1 MSVTRL
7 GLKTR
12 VLLGFSALSLLLL
25 AAFATGAWTFRRLE
39 LRMEA
44 VNNLYV
50 PALKALNQ
58 LESSFFLLESD
69 LDKSLHEGILRPKDN
84 LESVLNSRMDYLARL
99 VREYREGDP
108 VLASGLQDLELSF
121 RALEETLLRVYQDW
135 PGRAAYEAQL
145 SERRSDLR
153 LRLKGLIR
161 DLDRETRLVS
171 VGVQSEISRL
181 GIVLTAIVGLCLIGA
196 CLMSFGL
203 ARSLRPLESLARVLR
218 SISER
223 GLTEVAVRELA
234 ELPDS
239 PDEIGTLSREG
250 YNMASGLLDKNKLL
264 QDQKQNLERAHQE
277 LAKQNVELKKTQTK
291 LLHSEKLGLV
301 GKMAA
306 QMAHEI
312 RNPLNA
318 LNLHAEL
325 LEDQVRQNKEAMES
339 LEPLRKEI
347 NRLIN
352 VTESYLDLARA
363 PRLAAVPVALN
374 DLVEELHDLYEPIFR
389 EKNIHFTCDLGELPP
404 VAADKGQLAQVL
416 GNLLKNAAE
425 AFDENKA
432 GARFVRLMT
441 QFNPDKNEALLTVM
455 DNGAGIPEEAQRH
468 VFSPFFTSKAQG
480 TGLGLAHS
488 KQVLE
493 ELGGEIQFES
503 QKDRGTKFT
512 LRVPVVD

>member
-1 MSVTRL
+1 LSTRRL
-7 GLKTR
+7 GLKLR
-12 VLLGFSALSLLLL
+12 VLLGFSALTLLLLL
-25 AAFATGAWTFRRLE
+25 AFGFGAWTFRKLE
-39 LRMEA
+39 YRMEA
-44 VNNLYV
+44 VNSLYV

-58 LESSFFLLESD
+58 VESSLFLLESD

-84 LESVLNSRMDYLARL
+84 LESVLNSRLDFVARA
-99 VREYREGDP
+99 VREFG
-108 VLASGLQDLELSF
+108 A
-121 RALEETLLRVYQDW
+121 EETLLANGYRDLENSYRALEATLLKVYQDW
-135 PGRAAYEAQL
+135 PGRAVHEAEL
-145 SERRSDLR
+145 SDRRADFR

-171 VGVQSEISRL
+171 IGVQSEISRL
-181 GIVLTAIVGLCLIGA
+181 GILLTAIVGLCLMGA
-196 CLMSFGL
+196 FLMAYGL
-203 ARSLRPLESLARVLR
+203 ARSLKPLEILARVLR

-223 GLTEVAVRELA
+223 GLSEIAVRELA

-239 PDEIGTLSREG
+239 QDEIGTLSREG
-250 YNMASGLLDKNKLL
+250 YKMASSLLDQNKLL
-264 QDQKQNLERAHQE
+264 QDQKQNLERAHLE

-325 LEDQVRQNKEAMES
+325 LEDQVKQNTEAMES

-347 NRLIN
+347 NRLIT

-363 PRLAAVPVALN
+363 PRLATNPLELN
-374 DLVEELHDLYEPIFR
+374 DLVEELHDLYEPLFR
-389 EKNIHFTCDLGELPP
+389 EKGIHFTCDLGEIPP

-425 AFDENKA
+425 ALESKQEP
-432 GARFVRLMT
+432 RFVRLIT
-441 QFNPDKNEALLTVM
+441 QFNAEKSEALLTVM
-455 DNGAGIPEEAQRH
+455 DNGAGIPEESQQH

-488 KQVLE
+488 KQVVE
-493 ELGGEIQFES
+493 ELGGEINFES
-503 QKDRGTKFT
+503 HRDRGTKFT
-512 LRVPVVD
+512 LRMPVLN